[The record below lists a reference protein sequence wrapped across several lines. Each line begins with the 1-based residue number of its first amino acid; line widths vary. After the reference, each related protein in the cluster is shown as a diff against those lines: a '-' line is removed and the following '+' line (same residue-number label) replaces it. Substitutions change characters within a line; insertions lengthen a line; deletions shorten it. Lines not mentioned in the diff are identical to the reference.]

1 MLSSEVLSAFVRKFT
16 KRRCVTYLAK
26 DGLSPTHEEDESA
39 VRQMLKKFNTSS
51 ENKKK
56 STKDNSNDT
65 CFCCFKQGHVASEC
79 QEGHEPEWVAKQK
92 CFLYGH
98 QGHLRVACPK
108 NKT

>member
-56 STKDNSNDT
+56 
-65 CFCCFKQGHVASEC
+65 
-79 QEGHEPEWVAKQK
+79 
-92 CFLYGH
+92 
-98 QGHLRVACPK
+98 
-108 NKT
+108 